1 MISDNMGNIYETET
15 ETKGNVT
22 RITLK
27 REKAAQG
34 AEYIEFTDDI
44 FSAKAVDDGY
54 FVIADFRNAGSY
66 LCRFTDK
73 KDEEAV
79 LKQNLMPIFGVKK
92 FNFTALAVAVGM
104 KSCFHIHIKVKD
116 NKYSA
121 ALRFVLDKNE
131 PYEDVSFEI
140 HRLAEGADYNAMARE
155 YRKYQLDRGACL
167 PLAER
172 IKSNPALAYAA
183 EAVEIRIRMG
193 WKPAPPKVLEQT
205 AENEPEM
212 RVACTFDRVKD
223 IIDEL
228 KNQGVD
234 KAQICLVGWN
244 KSGHDG
250 RWPQI
255 FPVEEKLGGE
265 KKLKELIRYAKD
277 NGYQIVCHTNSTDW
291 YSISGGFAKEKSV
304 LKKADGSFSVNSL
317 AWSGGT
323 MYDLCPVKAYEI
335 AKTELPKVAELGF
348 SGLHYI
354 DVMSVVPLRRCY
366 DKNHPATEKDTGE
379 LYAKIGGLSHS
390 LFGGFASEGAYDF
403 AAAYLDY
410 ALYVSFEGEPGKLF
424 DEEIPLWQL
433 VYHGIILS
441 NPSTSTVNYTVKGEK
456 SRIKFAEYGGRPSFY
471 FYSKFLEGSNQD
483 DWLGKEDLVCD
494 TDEQLRYSVSKIKEA
509 YDEYRKTSYLQTE
522 FMEKHC
528 ETTPGVFEVTYGNG
542 DTVSYTH

>member
-1 MISDNMGNIYETET
+1 MILDNKGNIYIPETET
-15 ETKGNVT
+15 NGNITK
-22 RITLK
+22 IILK
-27 REKAAQG
+27 KDKV
-34 AEYIEFTDDI
+34 AEGVDYIEFTDDI
-44 FSAKAVDDGY
+44 FSANAGDDGY
-54 FVIADFRNAGSY
+54 YVIADVHNAGSY

-73 KDEEAV
+73 KDEEII
-79 LKQNLMPIFGVKK
+79 LKQNLMPVMGIKK
-92 FNFTALAVAVGM
+92 TNYTALVIAVGM
-104 KSCFHIHIKVKD
+104 KSCFHICVGVKD
-116 NKYSA
+116 NKYFA
-121 ALRFVLDKNE
+121 ALRFVLDKNV
-131 PYEDVSFEI
+131 PYEDISFEV
-140 HRLAEGADYNAMARE
+140 HQLNDNADYNDMARE

-167 PLAER
+167 PLKER
-172 IKSNPALAYAA
+172 IKNNSVLAYAA

-205 AENEPEM
+205 VENEPDM
-212 RVACTFDRVKD
+212 HVACTFDRVKD

-228 KNQGVD
+228 KKQGVD

-250 RWPQI
+250 RWPQV

-265 KKLKELIRYAKD
+265 KKLKELIQYAKD
-277 NGYQIVCHTNSTDW
+277 NGYRIVCHTNSTDW
-291 YSISGGFAKEKSV
+291 YNIAEGFPKEESV
-304 LKKADGSFSVNSL
+304 VRRADGSFAVNSL

-366 DKNHPATEKDTGE
+366 DKNHPATEKDTDK
-379 LYAKIGGLSHS
+379 LYAKISELSHD

-403 AAAYLDY
+403 AASYLDY

-441 NPSTSTVNYTVKGEK
+441 NPSTSTVNYTINGEK
-456 SRIKFAEYGGRPSFY
+456 SRKKFAEYGGRPSFY

-483 DWLGKEDLVCD
+483 DWLGKEDLICD
-494 TDEQLRYSVSKIKEA
+494 TDEQLRYSVNKIREA

-522 FMEKHC
+522 FMDKHC
-528 ETTPGVFEVTYGNG
+528 EMAPGVFEVTYGNG
-542 DTVSYTH
+542 DTITY